1 MTSIFFNTN
10 LTINKTIRI
19 RENEMQPYLPPSLR
33 NFTPQY
39 MAFSTW
45 VDHLPFGYDIVA
57 AVRPQ
62 LLVELGTQHGTSF
75 FCFCQSMAENNID
88 GLCYAVDTW
97 AGDEHTGEYDNTIFE
112 TVQQHARK
120 NHASISY
127 LMRMLFNDALNHFS
141 DESIDLV
148 HIDGLH
154 TYEAVSEDFNNWYPK
169 VKPGGVIL
177 FHDIQARMMDFG
189 AWKFWEEIAPQY
201 NSFTFKQGFGLGVL
215 RKAGGAELTHPLLK
229 MLFEGDAGT
238 HEALRAFYAH
248 ASKFHELKRKVARQE
263 RHQQQKKQQ
272 QLDNAEKLSPSHQQP
287 Q

>member
-127 LMRMLFNDALNHFS
+127 LMRMLFNDALKACILMKPFQRI
-141 DESIDLV
+141 SIT
-148 HIDGLH
+148 G
-154 TYEAVSEDFNNWYPK
+154 T
-169 VKPGGVIL
+169 
-177 FHDIQARMMDFG
+177 
-189 AWKFWEEIAPQY
+189 
-201 NSFTFKQGFGLGVL
+201 
-215 RKAGGAELTHPLLK
+215 RKSNPAA
-229 MLFEGDAGT
+229 
-238 HEALRAFYAH
+238 
-248 ASKFHELKRKVARQE
+248 
-263 RHQQQKKQQ
+263 
-272 QLDNAEKLSPSHQQP
+272 
-287 Q
+287 

>member
-1 MTSIFFNTN
+1 M
-10 LTINKTIRI
+10 K
-19 RENEMQPYLPPSLR
+19 
-33 NFTPQY
+33 
-39 MAFSTW
+39 
-45 VDHLPFGYDIVA
+45 PF
-57 AVRPQ
+57 
-62 LLVELGTQHGTSF
+62 
-75 FCFCQSMAENNID
+75 
-88 GLCYAVDTW
+88 
-97 AGDEHTGEYDNTIFE
+97 
-112 TVQQHARK
+112 
-120 NHASISY
+120 
-127 LMRMLFNDALNHFS
+127 
-141 DESIDLV
+141 
-148 HIDGLH
+148 
-154 TYEAVSEDFNNWYPK
+154 PK

-272 QLDNAEKLSPSHQQP
+272 QLDNAEKLAPSHQQP

>member
-1 MTSIFFNTN
+1 
-10 LTINKTIRI
+10 
-19 RENEMQPYLPPSLR
+19 MQPYLPPSLR

-88 GLCYAVDTW
+88 GLCYAVDAW

-154 TYEAVSEDFNNWYPK
+154 TYEAVSEDFHNWYPK

-272 QLDNAEKLSPSHQQP
+272 QLDNAEKLAPSHQQP